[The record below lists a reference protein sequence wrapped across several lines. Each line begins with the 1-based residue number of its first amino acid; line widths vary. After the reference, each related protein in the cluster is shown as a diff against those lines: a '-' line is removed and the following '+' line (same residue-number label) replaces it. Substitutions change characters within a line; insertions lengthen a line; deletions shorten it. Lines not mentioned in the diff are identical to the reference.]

1 MFRISVILKEREM
14 AKYPLDSQQALTI
27 GDDTTLKVRLKF
39 FKSELYRDFQSAR
52 VMEWLTSAAAAQDD
66 SKRSQLIRSLAE
78 AGDLVDDAALKRKV
92 NWARTLFSAAFSA
105 QEKLTLALGD
115 TEALAYAQNWE
126 PSTLDPDY
134 RTLEAVFGTTP
145 PTWPSRVGATA
156 FKSLADQLIVLGLKA
171 EVKNPLVA
179 AVLDFWTNVKALAGS
194 DATWSD
200 SLCMVAARSRLG
212 ALWSESDVGTF
223 DATKVEAHCLKQLLK
238 LASRFCGNSSSDGP
252 RWLEELKKHQQ
263 GLEEKRKP
271 KLRRR
276 RQKQRQ
282 QRLL

>member
-1 MFRISVILKEREM
+1 M

-126 PSTLDPDY
+126 PSTLDPP
-134 RTLEAVFGTTP
+134 TT
-145 PTWPSRVGATA
+145 
-156 FKSLADQLIVLGLKA
+156 
-171 EVKNPLVA
+171 
-179 AVLDFWTNVKALAGS
+179 
-194 DATWSD
+194 
-200 SLCMVAARSRLG
+200 
-212 ALWSESDVGTF
+212 ALWRLCS
-223 DATKVEAHCLKQLLK
+223 
-238 LASRFCGNSSSDGP
+238 GP
-252 RWLEELKKHQQ
+252 RRQLGHPELAQ
-263 GLEEKRKP
+263 
-271 KLRRR
+271 RRLNR
-276 RQKQRQ
+276 WPIS
-282 QRLL
+282 